1 MTGKFKKIDWAA
13 EMRRPKWRWLGLI
26 AFVILVVD
34 QWTKFLVYTRFRWG
48 ESIEVLG
55 DFFSLT
61 YVRNFG
67 AAFGLLQQAPTWF
80 RDPFFLVVP
89 LVASVIILAVYA
101 KLRDDQTFSALGL
114 SLIWGGAV
122 GNLIDRMRFGY
133 VVDFLDFHWKELYHY
148 PAFNV
153 ADSAIVV
160 GVCTLFVLSL
170 KNPEGAGTPVKA
182 TPPSTAEKRTS

>member
-1 MTGKFKKIDWAA
+1 MTVKFKKIDWAA
-13 EMRRPKWRWLGLI
+13 EAARPKWRWLAII
-26 AFVILVVD
+26 AFVILVAD

-48 ESIEVLG
+48 ESIEVVA

-67 AAFGLLQQAPTWF
+67 AAFGLLQRAPTWF

-101 KLRDDQTFSALGL
+101 KLRDDQKASAWGL
-114 SLIWGGAV
+114 ALIFGGAV
-122 GNLIDRMRFGY
+122 GNLIDRIRFGY

-160 GVCTLFVLSL
+160 GVGTLFVLSL
-170 KNPEGAGTPVKA
+170 KNPDGMPAGGGTPS
-182 TPPSTAEKRTS
+182 PEKR